1 MIKLNILY
9 YVDIDKQNKLLNHV
23 AKTASEY
30 LEIDEKLVL
39 NVVLSDNDFIKEY
52 NEKYRNIPSETDVL
66 SFPSDEDGELGDI
79 IISIDRV
86 KSQSIEYNHSFER
99 ELSFLLIHGI
109 LHCLGYDHQTKDEEE
124 VMFAL
129 QNEILNKAGIT
140 RNDW

>member
-140 RNDW
+140 RND